1 MSFVRAF
8 FRYSLIS
15 CLLWAGAVS
24 AAWAAT
30 DTTARQTWQL
40 LDYVAVDYAG
50 AVQNGRVTSPA
61 EYAEMREF
69 AATVRT
75 QLAALPGTP
84 AQPALVSQADR
95 LVSAVEAKED
105 PKAVAELAHR
115 LADDLLANY
124 PIGAIPASPPE
135 PARAAAL

>member
-1 MSFVRAF
+1 MIFVRAF

-95 LVSAVEAKED
+95 LVSAVEA
-105 PKAVAELAHR
+105 AQ
-115 LADDLLANY
+115 
-124 PIGAIPASPPE
+124 
-135 PARAAAL
+135 